1 MTKPNHL
8 SPTFSHAIIDPSLI
22 NVFITSEGKG
32 SVPSMICPIPTS
44 NSNICLG
51 DFPDHSADNTW
62 ISSVVGYDALPEVPM
77 FFPIQRTSTVV
88 DDCSDPCTI
97 ANRITDCLQK
107 LSITAEYNPN
117 EASLLAEALD
127 HTMFYVRLFKKLRMS
142 SSSSKGVLVEL
153 QRVTGDSFNY
163 VKYARAVLAAAR
175 GEVVEE
181 REVLIQNY
189 IPTIPMLSSSC
200 CTDIECC
207 EAVESDEEYILQVEE
222 LLKNYRLDAVLLGIE
237 SLLVLSDG
245 EKSQVS
251 SAVAEAVLRGD
262 HGRSIIK
269 NFINGCIHTSPRMS
283 GSSPDESTASF
294 VDYEFRHY
302 ENMHNTALAVLA
314 NALHTLSADV
324 VAPDVICSLLQSE
337 EWMGQSGII
346 DALLSELSH
355 AEHQS
360 HNAYHAARC
369 LNALLGSSF
378 EMRQLLMERGLSG
391 VMQVSQRVGQRKH
404 QLLAQEC
411 DAALAVMA
419 GA

>member
-1 MTKPNHL
+1 MTKPKHL

-22 NVFITSEGKG
+22 NVFLTSEGKG
-32 SVPSMICPIPTS
+32 SVPSMICTTPTS
-44 NSNICLG
+44 NTTISLG
-51 DFPDHSADNTW
+51 DFPEQPNNIW
-62 ISSVVGYDALPEVPM
+62 INEIDYDALPEVPI
-77 FFPIQRTSTVV
+77 FFPIQRTSTIV

-107 LSITAEYNPN
+107 LSITAECNPN

-127 HTMFYVRLFKKLRMS
+127 HTMFYVRLFKNRLMS
-142 SSSSKGVLVEL
+142 SSSSKGILVEV

-175 GEVVEE
+175 GEVVED
-181 REVLIQNY
+181 REVPIPNY
-189 IPTIPMLSSSC
+189 IPTIPMLSPSC
-200 CTDIECC
+200 RTDIECR
-207 EAVESDEEYILQVEE
+207 EAVESDKEYILHVEE

-251 SAVAEAVLRGD
+251 SAVAEAILRGD

-283 GSSPDESTASF
+283 GSSPEENT

-314 NALHTLSADV
+314 NALRTLSADV
-324 VAPDVICSLLQSE
+324 VAPEIICSLLHSE

-369 LNALLGSSF
+369 LNILLDSSF
-378 EMRQLLMERGLSG
+378 EMRQALMERGLSG
-391 VMQVSQRVGQRKH
+391 VMQVSQQVGQRKH
-404 QLLAQEC
+404 LLLAQEC